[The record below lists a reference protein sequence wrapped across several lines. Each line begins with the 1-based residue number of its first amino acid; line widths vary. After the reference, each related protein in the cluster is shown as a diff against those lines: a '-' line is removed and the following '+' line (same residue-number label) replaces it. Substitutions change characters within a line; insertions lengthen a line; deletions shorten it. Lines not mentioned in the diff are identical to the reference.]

1 MAKFIRKISFL
12 VILILIAN
20 VFVVNTEAKQLND
33 SFVLVADVTETDEV
47 VDDASCDTVLGDLE
61 DPHSIAYLLQEIFK
75 IMKFATPVLVLIFSI
90 IDFIKSISTQDKEI
104 LQKAIKRTIIRVIVG
119 LVVFVIPSICNFI
132 FDLLGWY
139 GTCGI
144 K

>member
-1 MAKFIRKISFL
+1 MAKFVKGISL
-12 VILILIAN
+12 VAMLMLIVNIFVFNVEAKPINDSFILIADD
-20 VFVVNTEAKQLND
+20 A
-33 SFVLVADVTETDEV
+33 VLEE
-47 VDDASCDTVLGDLE
+47 ASCDTVLGDLE
-61 DPHSIAYLLQEIFK
+61 DPKSIAYLLQEIFK
-75 IMKFATPVLVLIFSI
+75 VMKFATPVLVLIFSI
-90 IDFIKSISTQDKEI
+90 IDFIKSVTTQDKEI

>member
-1 MAKFIRKISFL
+1 MAKFVKGISL
-12 VILILIAN
+12 VAMLMLIVNIFVFNVEAKTINDSFILIADD
-20 VFVVNTEAKQLND
+20 A
-33 SFVLVADVTETDEV
+33 VLEE
-47 VDDASCDTVLGDLE
+47 ASCDTVLGDLE
-61 DPHSIAYLLQEIFK
+61 DSKSIAYLLQEIFK
-75 IMKFATPVLVLIFSI
+75 VMKFATPVLVLIFSI
-90 IDFIKSISTQDKEI
+90 IDFIKSVTTQDKEI

-132 FDLLGWY
+132 FNLLGWY

>member
-1 MAKFIRKISFL
+1 MAKFVKGISL
-12 VILILIAN
+12 VAMLMLIVNIFVFNVEAKPINDSFILIADD
-20 VFVVNTEAKQLND
+20 A
-33 SFVLVADVTETDEV
+33 VLEE
-47 VDDASCDTVLGDLE
+47 ASCDTVLGDLE
-61 DPHSIAYLLQEIFK
+61 DSKSIAYLLQEIFK
-75 IMKFATPVLVLIFSI
+75 VMKFATPVLVLIFSI
-90 IDFIKSISTQDKEI
+90 IDFIKSVTTQDKEI